1 MRERL
6 LKAQARVVDTALLI
20 RNTPDKE
27 LIMRIELIVSDDR
40 VLPELTVNS
49 EVIQVKIGTN
59 HDFDDILDICA
70 GVLNNEQLTLIY
82 RLWTDDDFPRT
93 FKRNGNDLTITAR
106 DN

>member
-40 VLPELTVNS
+40 VLPELTV
-49 EVIQVKIGTN
+49 
-59 HDFDDILDICA
+59 
-70 GVLNNEQLTLIY
+70 
-82 RLWTDDDFPRT
+82 
-93 FKRNGNDLTITAR
+93 
-106 DN
+106 